1 MKGVPVWKDQRG
13 LVLPMVLAVMI
24 LVFMLITAAVSQA
37 VSHRQAASGEWEM
50 IQAQYA
56 AESGIARM
64 QQKLRRDPGWSGTLV
79 TRINGMKASTA
90 IIKKQNPLIQIRSV
104 AKGERVRQTV
114 TVELDSETFEIKTWT
129 RP

>member
-1 MKGVPVWKDQRG
+1 MKGAPIWKDQRG

-24 LVFMLITAAVSQA
+24 LVFMLVTAAVSQA

-64 QQKLRRDPGWSGTLV
+64 QQKLRSDPGWSGTLV
-79 TRINGMKASTA
+79 TRINGMKASTT
-90 IIKKQNPLIQIRSV
+90 IVKKRSRMIQIRSV
-104 AKGERVRQTV
+104 AKGKRVRQTV
-114 TVELDSETFEIKTWT
+114 TVELDSQTLQIEKWT